1 MTEITEKESE
11 LLTECRIRR
20 FTTEEALA
28 YLEKNG
34 ITISDR
40 TYRRHKKAVENKIEE
55 RISQEADVGRVQQL
69 VFGLDTLKKV
79 EKESWNLFS
88 STQNDV
94 LKERLLKSIDKLQD
108 RFSGYYK
115 DVAFRARVVRDTR
128 KQEQEQLELEQ
139 RRIDSVA
146 I

>member
-1 MTEITEKESE
+1 MTEITEKESD

-55 RISQEADVGRVQQL
+55 RIAQEADVGRVQQL

-115 DVAFRARVVRDTR
+115 DVALRARVVRDAR
-128 KQEQEQLELEQ
+128 KQEQKPLELEQ
-139 RRIDSVA
+139 GE
-146 I
+146 